1 MLLESAGLITLAE
14 GVGMQAT
21 VLDIVDNPL
30 ELKIVEMEAAQ
41 IANFRD
47 DVAMAVINGNY
58 ALHAGLFAGLDGIVV
73 EDPANAT
80 VYSNVLVVKA
90 GNENSEKTQAL
101 IKALQSDVV
110 KDYLESVYPGSVVPC
125 F

>member
-1 MLLESAGLITLAE
+1 
-14 GVGMQAT
+14 
-21 VLDIVDNPL
+21 
-30 ELKIVEMEAAQ
+30 
-41 IANFRD
+41 
-47 DVAMAVINGNY
+47 MAVINGNY